1 MNKLRFVVIIAS
13 SVVIIGFLLIFDYSN
28 LLSKPNL
35 GFILG
40 IIASVFNIIA
50 MIISINK
57 EGNTK
62 GS

>member
-1 MNKLRFVVIIAS
+1 MNKLRFAVIIAS

>member
-1 MNKLRFVVIIAS
+1 MNRLRFAVIIAS

>member
-1 MNKLRFVVIIAS
+1 MNKLRFAVIIAS

-28 LLSKPNL
+28 LLSKANL